1 MSNPISPELKT
12 GTIGELLVQ
21 TRLLQYNVQ
30 AAPPLK
36 DSGND
41 LIAIRESAIR
51 RLQVKTTDLDHYR
64 KPDKKKKYDILAA
77 VRLVG
82 CDQDISL
89 DKCEIYLIKKKEL
102 VGLSLHFS
110 KIPQFKLSSD
120 DASMLINALFPL
132 DT

>member
-64 KPDKKKKYDILAA
+64 KPDKEKKYDILAA
-77 VRLVG
+77 VRLFG
-82 CDQDISL
+82 YDQEIFL
-89 DKCEIYLIKKKEL
+89 DQCEIYLIKKEEL
-102 VGLSLHFS
+102 VRLPLHFS
-110 KIPQFKLSSD
+110 KIPQFKLSPER
-120 DASMLINALFPL
+120 INDLFPL
-132 DT
+132 DI